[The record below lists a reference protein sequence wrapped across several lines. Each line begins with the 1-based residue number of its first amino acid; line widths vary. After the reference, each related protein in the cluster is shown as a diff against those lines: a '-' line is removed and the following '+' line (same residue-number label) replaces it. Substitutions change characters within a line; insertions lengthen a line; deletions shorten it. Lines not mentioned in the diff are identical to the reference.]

1 VTDELA
7 DRPLWEPHSDRL
19 PLDTPMRAVMLER
32 HQRALD
38 AGELGYLDPVRGLYV
53 MTAATLAKRGKC
65 CTNGCRHCPYVR

>member
-1 VTDELA
+1 
-7 DRPLWEPHSDRL
+7 
-19 PLDTPMRAVMLER
+19 MRAVMLER